1 MKKILLVIGTRPEA
15 VKMSPL
21 VAELKGRANV
31 ELHVLLTGQHGSM
44 INSVLKDTGIVPDTR
59 LPDVPAGLTLSQLF
73 VHLMNA
79 MEPVMRGAS
88 WDWVVVQGDTSSA
101 LAGALQGFYHKIK
114 VAHVEAG
121 LRTGDRFAPW
131 PEEVNRC
138 MIAPIAEAHF
148 APTETS
154 REALLRES
162 IPQARVYLT
171 GNTVVDALHA
181 ACRKLDQIGIPD
193 ALSPWSDFLAI
204 PGEALLVTTHRRENL
219 DGGISLVCDA
229 ILRILAQRP
238 TARVMFPV
246 HLNPLV
252 RDVVV
257 GKLGDHDRVC
267 LLPPMDYLSFV
278 WLMRRS
284 DVILSD
290 SGGVQEEAPGLG
302 KPVVV
307 LRDVTERPEAVTA
320 GFARLVGTDA
330 EKIVASVVGLLGQ
343 APEMRCPP
351 VDHNPFGDGR
361 AAVKIADVLENR

>member
-1 MKKILLVIGTRPEA
+1 MKNILLVIGTRPEA

-21 VAELKGRANV
+21 VAELKRRPDVAA
-31 ELHVLLTGQHGSM
+31 HVLLTGQHGSM
-44 INSVLKDTGIVPDTR
+44 IDSVLEDTGIVPDTR
-59 LPDVPAGLTLSQLF
+59 LPDVPAGLSLSQLF
-73 VHLMNA
+73 VHLMNGL
-79 MEPVMRGAS
+79 EPIMRSQS
-88 WDWVVVQGDTSSA
+88 WDWVIVQGDTSSA
-101 LAGALQGFYHKIK
+101 LAGALQAFYHKIK

-148 APTETS
+148 APTS
-154 REALLRES
+154 IARDALLRES
-162 IPQARVYLT
+162 IPQERIHLT

-181 ACRKLDQIGIPD
+181 ACHKLDQIGIPS
-193 ALSPWSDFLAI
+193 ALEQWSDFLAVD
-204 PGEALLVTTHRRENL
+204 GEALLVTTHRRENL
-219 DGGISLVCDA
+219 DGGIGMVCDA
-229 ILRILAQRP
+229 ILEILEKRP

-252 RDVVV
+252 RDVVE
-257 GKLGDHDRVC
+257 GKLGQHERIC

-284 DVILSD
+284 DVIMSD

-307 LRDVTERPEAVTA
+307 LRAVTERQEAVAA
-320 GFARLVGTDA
+320 GFARLVGTDR
-330 EKIVASVVGLLGQ
+330 EKIVATVHGLLDM
-343 APEMRCPP
+343 PRELRCPP
-351 VDHNPFGDGR
+351 IEQNPFGDGR
-361 AAVKIADVLENR
+361 AAIKIADLLAI